1 LEKRCD
7 DKAGVRFHRETIA
20 SVTEWKMRTW
30 YAATRD
36 MMLAGLM
43 VVAGTAPGIAAPA
56 DPSMVVSGLNGDLLK
71 VMQNAQKLGY
81 KGRYAALEP
90 VVRQVFDISYMTRIA
105 VGSGWSTLSDEQ
117 QAQLTEA
124 FRKFITATYALRFDG
139 YSGEKFVT
147 DGARPVGQA
156 TLVATRLIKSDGEPV
171 ALSYLTREDPSQDGH
186 WQVVDIYLTGT
197 ISEMATRRSEFA
209 AVFSRSGYAGLLQ
222 ALQQKVAQ
230 IESDSHLS

>member
-1 LEKRCD
+1 MRAWFMATRGMVMAGLVAV
-7 DKAGVRFHRETIA
+7 AGVT
-20 SVTEWKMRTW
+20 
-30 YAATRD
+30 
-36 MMLAGLM
+36 
-43 VVAGTAPGIAAPA
+43 PGIAAPA
-56 DPSMVVSGLNGDLLK
+56 ASSADPSLVVNSLNGNLLA

-90 VVRQVFDISYMTRIA
+90 VVRQVFDVPYMTRIA
-105 VGSGWSTLSDEQ
+105 VGSGWSTLSSDQ

-124 FRKFITATYALRFDG
+124 FRKFITATYARRFDG

-147 DGARPVGQA
+147 DGAKPMGDA

-171 ALSYLTREDPSQDGH
+171 VLNYVTRQDEAQSGH

-209 AVFSRSGYAGLLQ
+209 SVFRRSGYDGLLQ
-222 ALQQKVAQ
+222 ILQQKVAQ

>member
-1 LEKRCD
+1 MRAWYMATRGMIM
-7 DKAGVRFHRETIA
+7 AGVVA
-20 SVTEWKMRTW
+20 
-30 YAATRD
+30 
-36 MMLAGLM
+36 
-43 VVAGTAPGIAAPA
+43 VAGVTPGIAAPA
-56 DPSMVVSGLNGDLLK
+56 ASSADPSMVINSLNGNLLA

-90 VVRQVFDISYMTRIA
+90 VVRQVFDLPYMTRIA
-105 VGSGWSTLSDEQ
+105 VGSGWSTLSADQ

-124 FRKFITATYALRFDG
+124 FRKFITATYARRFDG
-139 YSGEKFVT
+139 YSGEKFIT
-147 DGARPVGQA
+147 DGAKPMGDS

-171 ALSYLTREDPSQDGH
+171 VLNYVTHQDDGQSGQ

-209 AVFSRSGYAGLLQ
+209 SVFRRSGYDGLLQ
-222 ALQQKVAQ
+222 ILQQKVAQ

>member
-1 LEKRCD
+1 
-7 DKAGVRFHRETIA
+7 
-20 SVTEWKMRTW
+20 MRTW

-36 MMLAGLM
+36 MILAGALAL
-43 VVAGTAPGIAAPA
+43 AGVAPGVAAPA
-56 DPSMVVSGLNGDLLK
+56 DPSMVVSGLNGNLLA

-90 VVRQVFDISYMTRIA
+90 VVRQVFDVPYMTRIA
-105 VGSGWSTLSDEQ
+105 VGSGWSTLSADE
-117 QAQLTEA
+117 QAQLTDA
-124 FRKFITATYALRFDG
+124 FRKFITATYARRFDG

-147 DGARPVGQA
+147 DGARPVGDA

-171 ALSYLTREDPSQDGH
+171 ALNYLTREDQQHAGH

-209 AVFSRSGYAGLLQ
+209 SVFRRSGYDGLLRV
-222 ALQQKVAQ
+222 LQQKVAQ

>member
-1 LEKRCD
+1 M
-7 DKAGVRFHRETIA
+7 
-20 SVTEWKMRTW
+20 EWDMRAW
-30 YAATRD
+30 YAAARD
-36 MMLAGLM
+36 VMLAGL
-43 VVAGTAPGIAAPA
+43 VAVAGVAPGIAAPA
-56 DPSMVVSGLNGDLLK
+56 VSAGDPSTVVNSLNGNLLA

-90 VVRQVFDISYMTRIA
+90 VVRQVFDVSYMTRIA
-105 VGSGWSTLSDEQ
+105 VGSGWSTLSADQ
-117 QAQLTEA
+117 QAQLTDA
-124 FRKFITATYALRFDG
+124 FRKFITATYARRFDG

-147 DGARPVGQA
+147 DGTKPLGDS

-171 ALSYLTREDPSQDGH
+171 VLNYLTHQGAGQDGH

-209 AVFSRSGYAGLLQ
+209 SVFRRSGYDGLLQ
-222 ALQQKVAQ
+222 ILQQKVAQ

>member
-1 LEKRCD
+1 
-7 DKAGVRFHRETIA
+7 
-20 SVTEWKMRTW
+20 MRAW

-36 MMLAGLM
+36 MMLAGLIAI
-43 VVAGTAPGIAAPA
+43 AGVAPGVAAPA
-56 DPSMVVSGLNGDLLK
+56 VSAADPSTVVSGLNGNLLA

-90 VVRQVFDISYMTRIA
+90 VVRQVFDVPYMTRIA
-105 VGSGWSTLSDEQ
+105 VGSGWSTLSAEQ
-117 QAQLTEA
+117 QAQLTDA
-124 FRKFITATYALRFDG
+124 FRKFITATYARRFDG

-147 DGARPVGQA
+147 DGARPLGDS

-171 ALSYLTREDPSQDGH
+171 VLNYLTRQDENQGGH

-209 AVFSRSGYAGLLQ
+209 SVFRRSGYDGLLQ
-222 ALQQKVAQ
+222 VLQQKVSQ
-230 IESDSHLS
+230 IETESHLS

>member
-1 LEKRCD
+1 MRAWYMATRGMIMAGLVAV
-7 DKAGVRFHRETIA
+7 AGVT
-20 SVTEWKMRTW
+20 
-30 YAATRD
+30 
-36 MMLAGLM
+36 
-43 VVAGTAPGIAAPA
+43 PGIAAPA
-56 DPSMVVSGLNGDLLK
+56 SSSADPSMVVNSLNGNLLA

-90 VVRQVFDISYMTRIA
+90 VVRQVFDLPYMTRIA
-105 VGSGWSTLSDEQ
+105 VGSGWSTLSADQ

-124 FRKFITATYALRFDG
+124 FRKFITATYARRFDG
-139 YSGEKFVT
+139 YSGEKFIT
-147 DGARPVGQA
+147 DGAKPMGDS

-171 ALSYLTREDPSQDGH
+171 VLNYVTHQDDGQSGQ

-209 AVFSRSGYAGLLQ
+209 SVFRRSGYDGLLQ
-222 ALQQKVAQ
+222 ILQQKVAQ